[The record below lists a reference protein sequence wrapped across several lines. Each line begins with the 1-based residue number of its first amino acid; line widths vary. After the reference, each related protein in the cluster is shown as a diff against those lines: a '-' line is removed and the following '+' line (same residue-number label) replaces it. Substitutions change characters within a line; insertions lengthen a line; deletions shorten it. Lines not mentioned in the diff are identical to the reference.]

1 MASTD
6 LRSFLELLERENQL
20 LRITEPVLPEPD
32 IGAAASA
39 ANKGLGDTAPA
50 LLFENIRGFESAR
63 LAINVHGSWPNMALM
78 MGLPKDTPPKALF
91 NEFCRRYQNFPKG
104 TVEERKQAPWQE
116 VSMTE
121 GINLFELMPHFRL
134 NPGDGGLY
142 INKAS
147 VVSRH
152 PDHPD
157 SFDQQN
163 VGMYRLQVKGP
174 TRLSGQFVPEH
185 DIALHFQAAE
195 RQNKPLPIAIAVGN
209 DPTISIVASMPLLY
223 DQDEYQMASALNE
236 QPYPVVTLENGLQVP
251 WGAEY
256 VLEGHV
262 LPGVREPD
270 GPYGEF
276 TGHLSGLRDM
286 VSIEINK
293 VSHRKDPVYEY
304 TSIGMPWT
312 EIDYMFLNTCPPLY
326 VQLKEKFPE
335 IEAVNALYTHG
346 LVVIVSTRIRVGGF
360 GKAVG
365 MSVLTTPHGLGYA
378 KVVIV
383 VDDFVDPFD
392 LPQVMW
398 AISTK
403 VNPKYDVVVIPEL
416 SVLALDPGSEPPG
429 MTHKLIIDAT
439 TPARPEHHGEYSM
452 QVMDPPEAKDW
463 LPKLQALMKKNRTP
477 INSLKEE

>member
-1 MASTD
+1 MAYKD
-6 LRSFLELLERENQL
+6 LRSFLKLLAENNQL
-20 LRITEPVLPEPD
+20 LRISEPVLPEPD

-39 ANKGLGDTAPA
+39 ANKGLGETAPA
-50 LLFENIRGFESAR
+50 LIFDNIKGYGKAQ

-78 MGLPKDTPPKALF
+78 MGLPKDTPPKAQF
-91 NEFCRRYQNFPKG
+91 HEFCRRYQNFSKG
-104 TVEERKQAPWQE
+104 VVEERKTAPWQE
-116 VSMTE
+116 VQITE
-121 GINLFELMPHFRL
+121 NINLFELMPHFRL

-147 VVSRH
+147 VISRH

-157 SFDQQN
+157 ERN

-174 TRLSGQFVPEH
+174 NRLSAQFVPEH

-195 RQNKPLPIAIAVGN
+195 RENKPLPIVIAVGN
-209 DPTISIVASMPLLY
+209 DPVLSIVASMPLQY
-223 DQDEYQMASALNE
+223 GQYEFQMASALHE
-236 QPYPVVTLENGLQVP
+236 EPYPVVALENGLQAP

-256 VLEGHV
+256 ILEGHV
-262 LPGVREPD
+262 IPGVREPD

-276 TGHLSGLRDM
+276 TGHLSGLRNM
-286 VSIEINK
+286 VSVEITK
-293 VSHRKDPVYEY
+293 VWHRKDPIYEY

-335 IEAVNALYTHG
+335 IQAVNALYTHG
-346 LVVIVSTRIRVGGF
+346 LIVIVSTKTRVGGF

-383 VDDFVDPFD
+383 VDDFVDPFN

-403 VNPKYDVVVIPEL
+403 VNPKYDTVVIPEL

-429 MTHKLIIDAT
+429 ITHKMIIDAT
-439 TPARPEHHGEYSM
+439 TPAPPEKHGEYSM
-452 QVMDPPEAKDW
+452 QVMDPLEAKDW
-463 LPKLQALMKKNRTP
+463 LPKLQALMKHA
-477 INSLKEE
+477 

>member
-1 MASTD
+1 MVCKD
-6 LRSFLELLERENQL
+6 LRSFLELLESENQL
-20 LRITEPVLPEPD
+20 LRISEPVLPEPD

-39 ANKGLGDTAPA
+39 VNRGFGDTAPA
-50 LLFENIRGFESAR
+50 LLFENIKGFESAK
-63 LAINVHGSWPNMALM
+63 LALNVHGSWCNMALM
-78 MGLPKDTPPKALF
+78 MGLPKDTPLKALF
-91 NEFCRRYQNFPKG
+91 QEFCRRYQNFSKG
-104 TVEERKQAPWQE
+104 TIEEKKTAPWQE
-116 VSMTE
+116 VTITE
-121 GINLFELMPHFRL
+121 NINLFELMPHFRL

-174 TRLSGQFVPEH
+174 AQLSGQFVPEH

-195 RQNKPLPIAIAVGN
+195 RENKPLPIAIAVGN
-209 DPTISIVASMPLLY
+209 DPMLSIVASMPLLY

-236 QPYPVVTLENGLQVP
+236 EPYPVVTLENGLQVP
-251 WGAEY
+251 WGAEFI
-256 VLEGHV
+256 LEGHV

-276 TGHLSGLRDM
+276 TGHLSGLRNM
-286 VSIEINK
+286 VSIEITK
-293 VSHRKDPVYEY
+293 VSHRKNPVYEY
-304 TSIGMPWT
+304 TAIGMPWT

-326 VQLKEKFPE
+326 VQLKDKFPE

-360 GKAVG
+360 GKTVG

-383 VDDFVDPFD
+383 VDDFVDPFN

-416 SVLALDPGSEPPG
+416 SVLPLDPGSEPPG
-429 MTHKLIIDAT
+429 MTHKMIIDAS
-439 TPARPEHHGEYSM
+439 TPARPEKHGEYSM

-463 LPKLQALMKKNRTP
+463 LPKLQALMQQH
-477 INSLKEE
+477 

>member
-1 MASTD
+1 MACKD
-6 LRSFLELLERENQL
+6 LRSFLNLLEANGQL
-20 LRITEPVLPEPD
+20 LRISDPVWPEPD
-32 IGAAASA
+32 IGAAAAA
-39 ANKGLGDTAPA
+39 ANKGLGETAPA
-50 LLFENIRGFESAR
+50 LVFENIRGYEKAH

-78 MGLPKDTPPKALF
+78 LGMPKDTPAKAQFL
-91 NEFCRRYQNFPKG
+91 EFSRRYREFEKG
-104 TVEERKQAPWQE
+104 TVEEKRAPPWQE
-116 VSMTE
+116 VQITE
-121 GINLFELMPHFRL
+121 NINLFEIMPHFRL
-134 NPGDGGLY
+134 NAGDGGVY

-147 VVSRH
+147 VISRH

-157 SFDQQN
+157 SFDEQN

-174 TRLSGQFVPEH
+174 NRLSAQFVPEH
-185 DIALHFQAAE
+185 DIAVHFQAAE
-195 RQNKPLPIAIAVGN
+195 RQNKQLPIAITVGN
-209 DPTISIVASMPLLY
+209 DPVISIVAGMPLLY
-223 DQDEYQMASALNE
+223 NQDEYQMASALNGE
-236 QPYPVVTLENGLQVP
+236 PYPVVTLDNGLQVP
-251 WGAEY
+251 WGSEY
-256 VLEGHV
+256 ILEGHV

-286 VSIEINK
+286 VSVEITK
-293 VSHRKDPVYEY
+293 VSHRRDPIYEY

-312 EIDYMFLNTCPPLY
+312 EIDYIFLNTCPPLY
-326 VQLKEKFPE
+326 TQLKEKFPE

-346 LVVIVSTRIRVGGF
+346 LVVIVSTKVRVGGF

-383 VDDFVDPFD
+383 VDDFVDPFN

-403 VNPKYDVVVIPEL
+403 VNPKYDTIVIPEL
-416 SVLALDPGSEPPG
+416 SVLPLDPGSEPPG

-439 TPARPEHHGEYSM
+439 TPAPPEKHGEYSM

-463 LPKLQALMKKNRTP
+463 LPRLQELLKNR
-477 INSLKEE
+477 